1 MRGLLLGAALVV
13 AGAAPLAA
21 EVPDKAASA
30 PAVITPADD
39 LACAAWSAVV
49 VGNLKDGEIK
59 QGLSFSMVWF
69 IGRWEAA
76 TGQKIEQG
84 LTKDYIVKLT
94 PELGRIGPGCADRMG
109 DFGARMQGLGKSL
122 QAAGGQ

>member
-1 MRGLLLGAALVV
+1 MRGLLLGAALVLT
-13 AGAAPLAA
+13 GATPLAA
-21 EVPDKAASA
+21 ETPAKASSA
-30 PAVITPADD
+30 PAVITPDDD

-49 VGNLKDGEIK
+49 VGNMKDGEIK

-84 LTKDYIVKLT
+84 LTRDYIVKLT
-94 PELGRIGPGCADRMG
+94 PELGRIGSGCADRMG

-122 QAAGGQ
+122 QAEKGQ